1 MGSDQRQRDHPL
13 HSCVVNMKKLA
24 LALTLLA
31 TPAFAQQQPQTVED
45 LQAEYLFETGQLR
58 QALGQAQAQ
67 IIQLRKEN
75 ADLKAKGGQ
84 KPEAKK

>member
-1 MGSDQRQRDHPL
+1 M
-13 HSCVVNMKKLA
+13 
-24 LALTLLA
+24 T
-31 TPAFAQQQPQTVED
+31 TPAFAQQPDPEQM
-45 LQAEYLFETGQLR
+45 QAQWLIETGQLR

-75 ADLKAKGGQ
+75 ADLKAKGEQ